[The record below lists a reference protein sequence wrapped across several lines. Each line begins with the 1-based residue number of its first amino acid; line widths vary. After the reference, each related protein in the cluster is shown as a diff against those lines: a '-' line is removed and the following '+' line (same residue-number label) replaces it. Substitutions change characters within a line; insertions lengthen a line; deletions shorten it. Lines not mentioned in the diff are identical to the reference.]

1 MTIISNAYPKR
12 VEFYDTTLR
21 DGSQTR
27 GVQFSLEDKLTVIEL
42 LDDFGIDIIECG
54 WNGAN
59 ATDTDLFK
67 ILAKQSSRKAKLAAF
82 TSSCATGK
90 RPENDSVFQRG
101 TNVDVPVITLF
112 SKFWDFQITHAL
124 KTTIEHN
131 QELIF
136 NSVSYCKQRFDQVV
150 VDAEHF
156 FDGYKSNPEIAIK
169 ALKTAIE
176 AGADCIVLCD
186 TNGGTLPTEVIH
198 IFQQLKDLFP
208 DTQLGIHC
216 HNDAD
221 MAVANSIAAFE
232 QGAVQVQGTI
242 NGIGERCGN
251 TNLCSLIPNLVVKY
265 GIDSKFINQSNL
277 FRIKHVADVVSSIC
291 HRVISPTDPY
301 VGEHAFTHKAGVHIS
316 SVLKHPECYEH
327 VQPELVGNARHLPI
341 SEQSGRAAM
350 KYRLE
355 KLGYQ
360 EIQDVECESLL
371 REVKEL
377 CYEGVLLDDAD
388 ASLELLVHRFMA
400 RYREG
405 IPTIQLEYLTI
416 SELHGLLSDKHYRLE
431 IALNV
436 NGRVLFCRD
445 FGTDLYELC
454 RKSVQHLLGD
464 EFYSCQSSN
473 ATLER
478 IDTVNKSQVR
488 AFLGFSE
495 ENKKHRI
502 CVVESSED
510 RAVCKAIVDV
520 ASWFI
525 YQQKQVLGLSETA

>member
-1 MTIISNAYPKR
+1 MSIINNAYSR
-12 VEFYDTTLR
+12 QVEFYDTTLR

-27 GVQFSLEDKLTVIEL
+27 GVQFSLKDKLSVIDL

-67 ILAKQSSRKAKLAAF
+67 ILAKHNTRKAKLAAF

-90 RPENDSVFQRG
+90 RPQNDSVFQRG
-101 TNVDVPVITLF
+101 TSVDVPVITLF

-136 NSVSYCKQRFDQVV
+136 NSVSYCKARFDQVV

-169 ALKTAIE
+169 ALETAI
-176 AGADCIVLCD
+176 AGGADCIVLCD
-186 TNGGTLPTEVIH
+186 TNGGTLPSEVIQ
-198 IFQQLKDLFP
+198 IFQRLKKLFP
-208 DTQLGIHC
+208 ATQLGIHC

-221 MAVANSIAAFE
+221 MAVANSVAAFE
-232 QGAVQVQGTI
+232 HGAVQVQGTI

-265 GIDSKFINQSNL
+265 GIDSAFINQTNL
-277 FRIKHVADVVSSIC
+277 HRIRHVADVVSSIC
-291 HRVISPTDPY
+291 HRVIPPTDPY

-327 VQPELVGNARHLPI
+327 VRPEIVGNTRHLPI

-360 EIQDVECESLL
+360 AIQDRECESLL
-371 REVKEL
+371 REVKER

-400 RYREG
+400 RYREA
-405 IPTIQLEYLTI
+405 IPVIELEHLVI

-431 IALNV
+431 IGLNV
-436 NGRVLFCRD
+436 NGRLLFNRD
-445 FGTDLYELC
+445 FGTNLSALC
-454 RKSVQHLLGD
+454 WKSVRHLLGD
-464 EFYSCQSSN
+464 EFYICQ
-473 ATLER
+473 
-478 IDTVNKSQVR
+478 R
-488 AFLGFSE
+488 AQAVLDRVDKLHKHQIRSFFSFTHE
-495 ENKKHRI
+495 TKKHRI

-510 RAVCKAIVDV
+510 RAVCRAIIDV
-520 ASWFI
+520 ISWHI
-525 YQQKQVLGLSETA
+525 YQQNQVLGLSETA